1 MKAASPGKGKKVKD
15 RFDGRNL
22 ESPVICRR
30 SDPEID
36 YGLC

>member
-1 MKAASPGKGKKVKD
+1 MKAVITRKGEESKD
-15 RFDGRNL
+15 RCDRRNL
-22 ESPVICRR
+22 ESPVICSR